1 MWKTISSNPMPR
13 SDLSFAF
20 FASSPIEVPH
30 RLQNR
35 MMCAYKAH
43 VGVSPGVPK
52 SVPKRGP
59 TTIIRHPTPTKRGS
73 SRPPEVE
80 CGPTRA
86 SFIAATL
93 VEYDWA
99 PSCEDCA
106 GGRTERPPAWGAVRY
121 GSSTALITWTIPFDA
136 EMSVAAMP
144 AAESASRVSVPP
156 FSIW

>member
-1 MWKTISSNPMPR
+1 MTR
-13 SDLSFAF
+13 A
-20 FASSPIEVPH
+20 
-30 RLQNR
+30 
-35 MMCAYKAH
+35 
-43 VGVSPGVPK
+43 G
-52 SVPKRGP
+52 
-59 TTIIRHPTPTKRGS
+59 

-144 AAESASRVSVPP
+144 AAESASRVSVAP